1 MAVNILA
8 QIGLNFKKSST
19 TAVVNNITN
28 VKTSVSS
35 LNAVFSNVEQRI
47 DSLNRVAK
55 WAAAG
60 TAVKDLFSGV
70 KSAADATV
78 SVFKRQFDFVSSFAI
93 SGDKIA
99 KTSRLV
105 GLSVKDYQ
113 AFSSAAQHA
122 GMSTEE
128 MDGALKK
135 FNVNLGKARSGD
147 EKSLEMFDSILGG
160 KSISSFKDST
170 SLIAAIA
177 DGYQKLGSAE
187 QKAFVSQELFGRS
200 GLKMSELLSQG
211 DEGIKKLIADFESHG
226 GGFSEDGAKNAE
238 AFNDALQDMMETVNS
253 LKISVAQELFP
264 TFTEL
269 FKTIQS
275 YIKDNKEK
283 LIPVIK
289 SIFTST
295 AGFVKNILPK
305 IPIILDKI
313 LSVVDLIGPGVLS
326 VSAAFFTIL
335 PILTQIFMAVKVIV
349 LAFGAP
355 LLAAVGGVLVLLY
368 EMYSI
373 GKQFYDNWEM
383 FSDFIRN
390 DLSESFGIVGKF
402 LSWVGDSIANDLF
415 RIYKII
421 KNFNFDDFT
430 GSVMMAFKEL
440 GGMIYD
446 SIFGNIRAAFGAAEY
461 LLKKIPGIG
470 RLLGDDEESL
480 TKTVSSASA
489 APGSSSSS
497 LGASVAQAVSESHT
511 TTTSRFAVDFKNM
524 PRGVQVTAPDHGDF
538 DYSRG
543 YVLAGI

>member
-8 QIGLNFKKSST
+8 HLGFNFKKSST

-78 SVFKRQFDFVSSFAI
+78 SVFKKQFDFVSSFAI

-128 MDGALKK
+128 MDGALRK

-147 EKSLEMFDSILGG
+147 KNSLKMFDSILGG

-226 GGFSEDGAKNAE
+226 GGFSEEGAKNAE
-238 AFNDALQDMMETVNS
+238 AFDDALQDMLETVNS
-253 LKISVAQELFP
+253 LKISVAEELFP

-355 LLAAVGGVLVLLY
+355 LLASIGGVLVLLY

-390 DLSESFGIVGKF
+390 DLAESFGIVGKF

-421 KNFNFDDFT
+421 TNFNFDDFT

-446 SIFGNIRAAFGAAEY
+446 SIFGNIRAAFGAAKS
-461 LLKKIPGIG
+461 LIKSIPGIG
-470 RLLGDDEESL
+470 RLLGDEDEPL
-480 TKTVSSASA
+480 TKTASSASSDS
-489 APGSSSSS
+489 GSSS